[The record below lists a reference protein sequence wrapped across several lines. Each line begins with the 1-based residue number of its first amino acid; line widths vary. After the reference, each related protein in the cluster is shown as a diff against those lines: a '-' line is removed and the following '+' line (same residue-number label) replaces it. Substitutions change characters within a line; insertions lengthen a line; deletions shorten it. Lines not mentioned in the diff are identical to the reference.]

1 MKNKVQEDEES
12 SLKKSSTCTLKI
24 TYFTVYKKYT

>member
-1 MKNKVQEDEES
+1 MKNKVQEVEES
-12 SLKKSSTCTLKI
+12 SIKNLQYRTLKI